1 MSIKSHILRKVKISK
16 PVFLM
21 EYIVD
26 VIVVIKSYYLTE
38 STASHKPS
46 WLNEYKYLEKEQ
58 NGIKDHWLKIVTYC

>member
-1 MSIKSHILRKVKISK
+1 MSIKSHILRKIIISK

-26 VIVVIKSYYLTE
+26 VIVVIKLCYLTE

-46 WLNEYKYLEKEQ
+46 
-58 NGIKDHWLKIVTYC
+58 